1 MIALAQPKTASEVEL
16 LTGLVAER
24 RAEGIAMI
32 DPTGR
37 LSDVRFPSTGTIAQV
52 ALLLAGEIA
61 DRVLDVDAP
70 ELPKLPIPHVSDD
83 HLIEQL
89 DAAIP
94 EAGIFEDLADEDD
107 EFALPAGEPAE
118 PPEPVTYPK
127 IDDDWLA
134 DKVTELV
141 DQFGRT
147 FAAQWQADHNGLRK
161 QALGLLQRLRLT
173 HAVDGGVLVLPVLAR
188 YRDVVVSVRERDLT
202 SISRW
207 TTPHRIRSTSSAP
220 DLPQRRTIRGRERMS
235 NARFRPTRAG
245 IINLWDYR
253 DQEFSF
259 ADGRL
264 VLRGPN
270 GSGKTKALE
279 VLFPFVFDGRI
290 EPRRLN
296 PFAGEER
303 TMKSNLLYRG
313 QDSAHSYVW
322 MEFCRGSLEDPESVT
337 VGIGMRATRTND
349 KVTRWYFVAD
359 GRVGVD
365 FSLIGNDD
373 RPLTKKQLAEQLGSD
388 SITDRPRLPHRDR
401 RADVRS
407 RCAALRPADQP
418 HSHTSPTPARE
429 EP

>member
-1 MIALAQPKTASEVEL
+1 VDAKEIGRRVRRALVERPVVLAGELDQHELIALAQPKTASEVEL

-107 EFALPAGEPAE
+107 DFVLPAGEPAE
-118 PPEPVTYPK
+118 PPPPVTYPK

-188 YRDVVVSVRERDLT
+188 YRDVVVSVRERDPQ
-202 SISRW
+202 IDFAVDN
-207 TTPHRIRSTSSAP
+207 SAP
-220 DLPQRRTIRGRERMS
+220 DPV
-235 NARFRPTRAG
+235 
-245 IINLWDYR
+245 D
-253 DQEFSF
+253 EFGPEPS
-259 ADGRL
+259 
-264 VLRGPN
+264 PN
-270 GSGKTKALE
+270 GELSE
-279 VLFPFVFDGRI
+279 VENV
-290 EPRRLN
+290 
-296 PFAGEER
+296 
-303 TMKSNLLYRG
+303 
-313 QDSAHSYVW
+313 
-322 MEFCRGSLEDPESVT
+322 
-337 VGIGMRATRTND
+337 
-349 KVTRWYFVAD
+349 
-359 GRVGVD
+359 
-365 FSLIGNDD
+365 
-373 RPLTKKQLAEQLGSD
+373 
-388 SITDRPRLPHRDR
+388 
-401 RADVRS
+401 
-407 RCAALRPADQP
+407 
-418 HSHTSPTPARE
+418 
-429 EP
+429 